1 MTTLIILD
9 IPLLNDEFFEKAM
22 LRLPATQAQNL
33 IQIVPDMIAWFQLQS
48 VEHKTLINS
57 VMRQHIKSLRRS
69 DRFKNLDSKGL
80 VLELTL
86 TYWASYKKIDLA

>member
-1 MTTLIILD
+1 MTMLIILN

-22 LRLPATQAQNL
+22 LRLPATEAQNL
-33 IQIVPDMIAWFQLQS
+33 IQIDPDMIAWFQFQG

-57 VMRQHIKSLRRS
+57 LLRQHIKSLRRS
-69 DRFKNLDSKGL
+69 DRFKNLDSKRL

-86 TYWASYKKIDLA
+86 TYQASYKKIDLA